1 MWSQILSNPSTLT
14 RLKSSNFRRKFYLSS
29 NEKQYVVENFEIFDQ
44 FIKHVINTNLKNKPI
59 DDGRQTPYSGNPIFK
74 AQHATATCCRKCIFK
89 WHRIPSYKELSENEI
104 NLLTNIIL
112 KWLKNNVSDKSR

>member
-74 AQHATATCCRKCIFK
+74 AQHATAPCCRKCIFK